1 MSGTFL
7 DAIKQRAII
16 PYNVQCDMASGRKR
30 PPCYTLDVHFASE
43 QEKEAFTERLKAVR
57 QLLTPAGS
65 RPIDNCSLLNALF
78 DAAEGAGAP
87 QPTVGGS
94 SSKSFMRNNGEYT
107 NNNICSSTKLLL
119 LNYCQTTLACI

>member
-1 MSGTFL
+1 
-7 DAIKQRAII
+7 
-16 PYNVQCDMASGRKR
+16 MASGRKR
-30 PPCYTLDVHFASE
+30 PPRYTLDVHFASE

-87 QPTVGGS
+87 QPTAGGS
-94 SSKSFMRNNGEYT
+94 FSKSFMRNNGEYT
-107 NNNICSSTKLLL
+107 NNICSSTKIKAIAIELLP
-119 LNYCQTTLACI
+119 NCTGTDACIRDCRNIHR